1 MMKADRTVDHD
12 ALACSS
18 SDVVLHLDDL
28 IPSERIAE
36 IERRLE
42 AHAGAVQ
49 RLEALRADALRQLRR
64 ERLSLSQMGA
74 LIGATRQQVHRL
86 LRTPSDEVPTGELL
100 YVAGGVERPV
110 EVGAELEREGVRY
123 RVVRVQ
129 RMQPLADGASAPWA
143 VLGARLD
150 PCSGR

>member
-1 MMKADRTVDHD
+1 MKADGTVDHD
-12 ALACSS
+12 ERACSS
-18 SDVVLHLDDL
+18 SDVVAHLDSL

-42 AHAGAVQ
+42 AHAGAMQ
-49 RLEALRADALRQLRR
+49 RLEVLRADALRQLRR

-86 LRTPSDEVPTGELL
+86 LRVASDELASGELL
-100 YVAGGVERPV
+100 YVAGGVDRPV
-110 EVGAELEREGVRY
+110 EVGAELERDGVRY

-129 RMQPLADGASAPWA
+129 RMQPLAEGASAPWA
-143 VLGARLD
+143 VLGV
-150 PCSGR
+150 PVGSNSGC

>member
-1 MMKADRTVDHD
+1 MKADGTVDHD
-12 ALACSS
+12 ALGCSS
-18 SDVVLHLDDL
+18 SGVVEHLDDL

-49 RLEALRADALRQLRR
+49 GLEALRADALRQLRR

-74 LIGATRQQVHRL
+74 LMGATRQQVHRL
-86 LRTPSDEVPTGELL
+86 LRDASDDVPTGELL
-100 YVAGGVERPV
+100 YVAGGIERPV
-110 EVGAELEREGVRY
+110 EVGVELEREGVRY

-143 VLGARLD
+143 VLGTRLA
-150 PCSGR
+150 PLSGR